1 MMPTI
6 GKAYSTTVDSKS
18 LPTGVLSFAID
29 NGSATN
35 FSNIGGL
42 QINATTGAIT
52 GTPTNSG
59 SFNVQVNAIG
69 ANSTVLARTTVMI
82 MVSTPTFNYISTGL
96 VLGATFNYLPI
107 DSTLPKGV
115 ASYAVSSNSTTVFNS
130 IGGITLNTTT
140 GAISGA
146 PQKVGNFSIIINA
159 IDANSK
165 TIASASVF
173 INVSLPTFY
182 YATTGETFVGT
193 QSTIKTDKVPT
204 NVKSFVL
211 DANSQTIFNGIGGLT
226 LDATTGYISG
236 KPGKI
241 GSFNLN
247 VYGVDENNNN
257 VASAILMLNITF
269 PRFNYTYA
277 GQIIQGAT
285 FTLSPIASSITA
297 GITTYSLDTAST
309 RSLNSIGG
317 VTFNST
323 TGVITGKPEKTG
335 YFNFQILGLDAT
347 GNTVATSWAYLN
359 ITLPNFYYS
368 FNGQVLVGAQYNS
381 KAERYPSNV
390 VSFAIDSSGTKALV
404 NAGGLTFNAADGLV
418 TGKPTN
424 IGYYSFQVYG
434 LDVNKKVVAIAFLSI
449 NVTLPT
455 IEYITS
461 NNMPISMATVGSNY
475 SIKVAT
481 MPAGVVKY
489 TIDSATANNFTNING
504 LQLDATTGSITG
516 IPVNIGSYNY
526 KVNAYDANSKIV
538 ATAQNFLYVQFPSFD
553 YLMTGQVIIDSN
565 FSINVKT
572 PPSKV
577 KTYAID
583 STTLTNFNNVGG
595 LTLNTAT
602 GQISGTA
609 RKLGNYYLK
618 VNAYDDFSKLL
629 AVANLSINV
638 TLPMFTYENKG
649 IVIVNKPVTINPIN
663 KPTNAKTFAI
673 DTYSQ
678 NSFEKVGGLSLNT
691 TTGVITGTPLNPGG
705 VGFLVN
711 AYDANSNKI
720 ATGNASL
727 YLSLPRF
734 SYNINDTIYNKHTT
748 SVDSLLSVKV
758 KTKPT
763 GTIRFALDTM
773 MTKTTF
779 DKVGGLE
786 FDELTGTISGKPQ
799 SKIGFPIFVNAYD
812 ENSLAIG
819 SSNFALNITYPV
831 FKYTPGSERGV
842 IDSAYN
848 AKVVSPVEGAVS
860 YTLDTNSYKF
870 LTDIGGVSFNK
881 TNGSIT
887 GVPKNSGYMYLL
899 VNAFNAA
906 GKQVGVSTLIAY
918 IRKTSTI
925 KINSSIL
932 KYTYNGLA
940 QGPASILKTGSSGQ
954 VTLKY
959 TSVSNNNF
967 VYDLLPKLAGD
978 YQAEAFLAE
987 DSFYYSA
994 MSAPFKFTIDK
1005 APITIVAK
1013 PQLKAYGTAIT
1024 TIANSA
1030 YEIVGN
1036 LVNNEIISSVKLS
1049 PDAPAMDAKTAAGS
1063 IYKIIPSEA
1072 TGSVGFT
1079 SSNYNI
1085 TYKPYEGIVSKIPL
1099 TVTATGPTKL
1109 VGSLLTS
1116 QVATTN
1122 FTATGMLAGETVTSV
1137 TLTPDA
1143 KGLSDTTSA
1152 GAAYK
1157 VIPSLAKGEGGFLEN
1172 NYAVTY
1178 VPYEGV
1184 VTKRNLVITAT
1195 GPSKTFGTALTAA
1208 TNASNFIFS
1217 GLGSGEKITEVLLTP
1232 DAKGL
1237 SSITAVGDQYTITPS
1252 AAKGSFGN
1260 LADNYNITYVPF
1272 TGTVSKKSLT
1282 IFATGPN
1289 KNYGTALTAGISTT
1303 NFKTTELAGTDLITE
1318 VTLTPNAAGLSST
1331 TAAGANY
1338 LITPSEAKGSSTFV
1352 ASNYEITYVPFIGAV
1367 AKVAAPINVTGNK
1380 TYAYT
1385 GKPQGPSTTNLTA
1398 GNITYTYSG
1407 VSPTLYAPSSVLP
1420 TEAGT
1425 YQVIA
1430 KVAASDN
1437 FFEATSAPFT
1447 FSIDKGSS
1455 VVTVTGETAYVYN
1468 GKNQGPSTATLVGS
1482 AENIVFTYSG
1492 VAPTVYAASTT
1503 APRNVGTYKVVATV
1517 ASDANFSGGTSAEYN
1532 FSIIKAKLKV
1542 TADNKSK
1549 TFGLALP
1556 KLTLFYT
1563 GFGVGDDSTSLTT
1576 VPVASTT
1583 ATAASAVGTYPITVT
1598 GAVSNNY
1605 TFEYIA
1611 GTLTIDLK
1619 IDPTISLTD
1628 AKTSSTPSAEGAIR
1642 SSSMNSFVLVQRNT
1656 FTSSKTFGDLPFTLS
1671 ASSNSTGTFS
1681 FRSHNPNVVTISGN
1695 IVTIVGAGTALIEVI
1710 QDAGGSKQGSSEEFH
1725 EGNAS
1730 ATLSVNRASTS
1741 ITPVGDLK
1749 YTFNNLAN
1757 GPDSATVRGSSS
1769 LVTFRYSGKG
1779 STTYASTETKPTQVG
1794 TYQVIASVLADYNYN
1809 GAVSS
1814 SLEFAIEKS
1823 ASSIVI
1829 KDVSNYTY
1837 NGTAQ
1842 GPTTSIVSGSGGAV
1856 TYTYVGTGTTTYAAS
1871 STLPS
1876 NAGTYAAYAA
1886 VAADASYNTA
1896 TSEAFAFTIE
1906 KANSTVF
1913 ATGDKTYTYKGS
1925 AQGPANTT
1933 GLTGST
1939 GAVTYYYTGSG
1950 TTTYARSTTAPS
1962 NSGTYT
1968 VVAEVAA
1975 DNNYNGA
1982 SSPAFDFTIIKA
1994 TVNIN
1999 MTGATT
2005 YSYTGS
2011 AQGPNTTN
2019 ISSSATDITYTYTG
2033 IGTTNYASSTTKPT
2047 NVGTYKVVATT
2058 SEDANQFGATSDA
2071 YEFAIVKANSTI
2083 VVTGDKSFVYNA
2095 TAQAPAT
2102 STKTGSTGL
2111 ITYVYSGTGTTNYEA
2126 SNFAPTLVGTYQ
2138 VVATLVSDENYN
2150 GVVSTAYD
2158 FAIEK
2163 ANSTIAATGET
2174 AYVYNASSQGPAT
2187 ATSEGS
2193 TGAITYRYSGTG
2205 TTTYTATAT
2214 APTLVGTYRVIAS
2227 IAGDANYNGASSI
2240 AYAFAITKATPTVTV
2255 TPVETTIYTGKV
2267 QGPTTSIAEGTTA
2280 IPTILYTGT
2289 LFNSTVYGPSTT
2301 RPKNAGSYIAI
2312 ASVVADANY
2321 TSANSPNFE
2330 FTIGQA
2336 PLTVI
2341 ADNKEKTYNYPNP
2354 TFTYRYDPSNYFV
2367 NGEDESALTTKPHV
2381 TSEATT
2387 TSDVSTYSIYF
2398 DVTGTANN
2406 YEISTVDG
2414 SFEVSARYTPEIT
2427 FNNVSKTYGA
2437 AKFILAATSNS
2448 GGAIFYESDNTD
2460 VATIVG
2466 NEVTIVGAGIANITL
2481 TQDADVPNN
2490 FMQSSAR
2497 ATLTVAKAPLTA
2509 TAVSA
2514 ARIYGAANPS
2524 LEVTYTGF
2532 VNGENKTVFTTEPV
2546 ASHIATTVSTVGDYA
2561 ITISEGVAN
2570 NYTITNV
2577 NGTLTINKAP
2587 LTITAIEVAKVYGT
2601 SLANATAST
2610 NFTATSTALVGET
2623 VTTVNIV
2630 ADANA
2635 QSATTNAAA
2644 TYTMIP
2650 SAAIGSGGFNADNYD
2665 ITYIPYTGIVAKKSM
2680 TITASGPNKTYGT
2693 AIAAGTSTNNYTA
2706 TGTIIGETV
2715 TEVTLT
2721 PNDNALAATTNAG
2734 ANYIMTPSAATGT
2747 GGFNADNYDIT
2758 YVPFTGTVAKK
2769 ALTATIENKSKTYGS
2784 DNPVLSIIYDGFVNG
2799 EDVTAFTTAPV
2810 VTSTATK
2817 ASSAG
2822 VYDVT
2827 ITEGVTTNYTVTYT
2841 NGKLT
2846 INKAILTVTAED
2858 KSKTYGSANPNL
2870 TVKYAGFVNGD
2881 TEASLTTAPK
2891 VNTTATSTS
2900 NAGVYDI
2907 TLSDVVSDNYTV
2919 ALTNGKLTINKANL
2933 TVTAEDKSKTYGSA
2947 NPSLTVKYAGFVN
2960 GDTEASL
2967 TTAPKVNTTATSSS
2981 NAGVYDITLSD
2992 AVSDNYTVALT
3003 NAKLTINKA
3012 MLTVTAEDKSKTY
3025 GSVNPNL
3032 TFKYTGFVNS
3042 QDATILTKVPTV
3054 STVATAVS
3062 KVGKYDIVLAG
3073 GSDINYDFTYANGA
3087 LTIDK
3092 ATLIITAQN
3101 AARCFAATDP
3111 TLSYKITGFVN
3122 NETES
3127 VLTNKLSI
3135 TTNAIAS
3142 SKAGAY
3148 AVTVFG
3154 GDATNY
3160 LLTYVGGVF
3169 TVNPLPTGT
3178 VSSLVDYICDGSTLQ
3193 LKSIG
3198 GITYTWYKDG
3208 VTVPGISAGT
3218 LDVVAAGTYTTKVV
3232 NEFGCE
3238 AMATNNIKILKYVAP
3253 VANFDYQY
3261 YCVDKPVNIINS
3273 TNYVNS
3279 GTVKF
3284 AWDNGAGG
3292 TSALTNPV
3300 FTYNSI
3306 GSKSIKL
3313 TVTPDNCP
3321 QLKSELTKVVPIEA
3335 PTASIRM
3342 TPKDVIIN
3350 ESVALAART
3359 FGTNYEWT
3367 PGFSLSNSFISNP
3380 TVKTDKEVTFNIKI
3394 TVPSSCVTND
3404 TLQVRVFNERNVY
3417 LPNTFTP
3424 NNDGVN
3430 DIFRINPVGIS
3441 ELKYFRIFNQW
3452 GVKVFETN
3460 NVTEGWDGR
3469 LGGVNQPL
3477 ATYTWLIEAVDTNG
3491 KVIRQSGSI
3500 TLLR

>member
-1 MMPTI
+1 
-6 GKAYSTTVDSKS
+6 
-18 LPTGVLSFAID
+18 
-29 NGSATN
+29 
-35 FSNIGGL
+35 
-42 QINATTGAIT
+42 
-52 GTPTNSG
+52 
-59 SFNVQVNAIG
+59 
-69 ANSTVLARTTVMI
+69 
-82 MVSTPTFNYISTGL
+82 
-96 VLGATFNYLPI
+96 
-107 DSTLPKGV
+107 
-115 ASYAVSSNSTTVFNS
+115 
-130 IGGITLNTTT
+130 
-140 GAISGA
+140 
-146 PQKVGNFSIIINA
+146 
-159 IDANSK
+159 
-165 TIASASVF
+165 
-173 INVSLPTFY
+173 
-182 YATTGETFVGT
+182 
-193 QSTIKTDKVPT
+193 
-204 NVKSFVL
+204 
-211 DANSQTIFNGIGGLT
+211 
-226 LDATTGYISG
+226 
-236 KPGKI
+236 
-241 GSFNLN
+241 
-247 VYGVDENNNN
+247 
-257 VASAILMLNITF
+257 
-269 PRFNYTYA
+269 
-277 GQIIQGAT
+277 
-285 FTLSPIASSITA
+285 
-297 GITTYSLDTAST
+297 
-309 RSLNSIGG
+309 
-317 VTFNST
+317 
-323 TGVITGKPEKTG
+323 
-335 YFNFQILGLDAT
+335 
-347 GNTVATSWAYLN
+347 
-359 ITLPNFYYS
+359 
-368 FNGQVLVGAQYNS
+368 
-381 KAERYPSNV
+381 
-390 VSFAIDSSGTKALV
+390 
-404 NAGGLTFNAADGLV
+404 
-418 TGKPTN
+418 
-424 IGYYSFQVYG
+424 
-434 LDVNKKVVAIAFLSI
+434 
-449 NVTLPT
+449 
-455 IEYITS
+455 
-461 NNMPISMATVGSNY
+461 
-475 SIKVAT
+475 
-481 MPAGVVKY
+481 
-489 TIDSATANNFTNING
+489 
-504 LQLDATTGSITG
+504 
-516 IPVNIGSYNY
+516 
-526 KVNAYDANSKIV
+526 
-538 ATAQNFLYVQFPSFD
+538 
-553 YLMTGQVIIDSN
+553 
-565 FSINVKT
+565 
-572 PPSKV
+572 
-577 KTYAID
+577 
-583 STTLTNFNNVGG
+583 
-595 LTLNTAT
+595 
-602 GQISGTA
+602 
-609 RKLGNYYLK
+609 
-618 VNAYDDFSKLL
+618 
-629 AVANLSINV
+629 
-638 TLPMFTYENKG
+638 
-649 IVIVNKPVTINPIN
+649 
-663 KPTNAKTFAI
+663 
-673 DTYSQ
+673 
-678 NSFEKVGGLSLNT
+678 
-691 TTGVITGTPLNPGG
+691 
-705 VGFLVN
+705 
-711 AYDANSNKI
+711 
-720 ATGNASL
+720 
-727 YLSLPRF
+727 
-734 SYNINDTIYNKHTT
+734 
-748 SVDSLLSVKV
+748 
-758 KTKPT
+758 
-763 GTIRFALDTM
+763 M

-786 FDELTGTISGKPQ
+786 FDEITGTISGKPQ

-812 ENSLAIG
+812 ENSVAIG
-819 SSNFALNITYPV
+819 TSNFALNITFPV

-848 AKVVSPVEGAVS
+848 AKVLTPVDGAVS
-860 YTLDTNSYKF
+860 YTLDTISNKF
-870 LTDIGGVSFNK
+870 LTDIGGVVFNK

-899 VNAFNAA
+899 VNAFNAS
-906 GKQVGVSTLIAY
+906 GKQVGISTLIVY
-918 IRKTSTI
+918 IRKTSSV
-925 KINSSIL
+925 KINSTQT
-932 KYTYNGLA
+932 KYIYNGLP
-940 QGPASILKTGSSGQ
+940 QGPQSVIKTGSSGPI
-954 VTLKY
+954 TLKY
-959 TSVSNNNF
+959 TNLSSNNA
-967 VYDLLPKLAGD
+967 VYDLLPKIVGE

-994 MSAPFKFTIDK
+994 MSAPFKFTIEK
-1005 APITIVAK
+1005 APITIIAK

-1036 LVNNEIISSVKLS
+1036 LVNNEIVSSVKLS
-1049 PDAPAMDAKTAAGS
+1049 PDTPAMDAKTAAGS
-1063 IYKIIPSEA
+1063 IYKIIPSDV
-1072 TGSVGFT
+1072 TGSGGFL

-1178 VPYEGV
+1178 VAYEGV

-1195 GPSKTFGTALTAA
+1195 GPSKTFGTALIAA

-1237 SSITAVGDQYTITPS
+1237 SSTTAVGDQYTVTPS

-1289 KNYGTALTAGISTT
+1289 KNYGTTLTAGTSTT
-1303 NFKTTELAGTDLITE
+1303 NFKTTQLAGNDLITE
-1318 VTLTPNAAGLSST
+1318 VTLTPNAAGLSAT
-1331 TAAGANY
+1331 TSAGANY
-1338 LITPSEAKGSSTFV
+1338 TITPSDAKGSSTFV

-1367 AKVAAPINVTGNK
+1367 AKVAAAINVTGNK

-1407 VSPTLYAPSSVLP
+1407 VSPTLYAPSSALP

-1455 VVTVTGETAYVYN
+1455 AVTVTGETAYVYN
-1468 GKNQGPSTATLVGS
+1468 GKNQGPSTATVVGS

-1492 VAPTVYAASTT
+1492 VAPTVYATSTA
-1503 APRNVGTYKVVATV
+1503 APRNVGTYKVIATV

-1532 FSIIKAKLKV
+1532 FSITKAKLKV

-1583 ATAASAVGTYPITVT
+1583 ATVASAVGTYPITVT

-1656 FTSSKTFGDLPFTLS
+1656 FTSSKTYGDLPFTLS
-1671 ASSNSTGTFS
+1671 ASSNSTGTFT

-1710 QDAGGSKQGSSEEFH
+1710 QDAGGSKEGSNEEFH

-1730 ATLSVNRASTS
+1730 ATLTVNRASTS

-1769 LVTFRYSGKG
+1769 PVTFRYSGKG

-1794 TYQVIASVLADYNYN
+1794 SYQVIASVLADYNYN

-1814 SLEFAIEKS
+1814 SFDFTIEKS
-1823 ASSIVI
+1823 PSSIVI
-1829 KDVSNYTY
+1829 KDLSNYTY

-1842 GPTTSIVSGSGGAV
+1842 GPNNSIVSGSGGAV

-1913 ATGDKTYTYKGS
+1913 ATGDKIYTYKGA

-1962 NSGTYT
+1962 NVGTYT

-1982 SSPAFDFTIIKA
+1982 SSPAFEFTIIKA

-1999 MTGATT
+1999 MTGATS

-2011 AQGPNTTN
+2011 AQGPSSTN
-2019 ISSSATDITYTYTG
+2019 ISSSATEIIYTYTG
-2033 IGTTNYASSTTKPT
+2033 IGTTNYASTTIKPT
-2047 NVGTYKVVATT
+2047 NVGTYKVIASTN
-2058 SEDANQFGATSDA
+2058 EDANQFGATSDA
-2071 YEFAIVKANSTI
+2071 YEFAIVKASSTI
-2083 VVTGDKSFVYNA
+2083 LVTGDKSFVYNA
-2095 TAQAPAT
+2095 TGQAPAT
-2102 STKTGSTGL
+2102 SSKTGSTGL

-2126 SNFAPTLVGTYQ
+2126 SNFAPTVVGTYQ

-2150 GVVSTAYD
+2150 GVVSAPYD
-2158 FAIEK
+2158 FAIVK
-2163 ANSTIAATGET
+2163 ANSTITLTGET
-2174 AYVYNASSQGPAT
+2174 TYIYNAGAQGPGT
-2187 ATSEGS
+2187 ATTVGS
-2193 TGAITYRYSGTG
+2193 TGAISYRYSGTG
-2205 TTTYTATAT
+2205 TTTYTSSAT
-2214 APTLVGTYRVIAS
+2214 APTLVGTYKVIAT
-2227 IAGDANYNGASSI
+2227 IAGDDNYNGASSV
-2240 AYAFAITKATPTVTV
+2240 AYNFTITKATPNVTV
-2255 TPVETTIYTGKV
+2255 IPVTTTIYTGKV
-2267 QGPTTSIAEGTTA
+2267 QGPTAAVAEGTTA
-2280 IPTILYTGT
+2280 IPTILYSGT
-2289 LFNSTVYGPSTT
+2289 LFNGTTYGPTAIK
-2301 RPKNAGSYIAI
+2301 PKNAGSYIAV
-2312 ASVVADANY
+2312 ATVVQDANY
-2321 TSANSPNFE
+2321 TNATSPNFE

-2336 PLTVI
+2336 PLNVI
-2341 ADNKEKTYNYPNP
+2341 ADNKEKTHNYPNP
-2354 TFTYRYDPSNYFV
+2354 TLTYRYDPTNYFV
-2367 NGEDESALTTKPHV
+2367 NGEDESVLTTKPHL
-2381 TSEATT
+2381 TTDATT

-2398 DVTGTANN
+2398 DVTGVANN
-2406 YEISTVDG
+2406 YEITTVDG
-2414 SFEVSARYTPEIT
+2414 SLEVSERYTPEIT
-2427 FNNVSKTYGA
+2427 FNNITKTYGA
-2437 AKFILAATSNS
+2437 TKFTLAATSNS
-2448 GGAIFYESDNTD
+2448 LGAITYESDNSS
-2460 VATIVG
+2460 VATIDG

-2481 TQDADVPNN
+2481 TQEADVPNN
-2490 FMQSSAR
+2490 FLQSSAR
-2497 ATLTVAKAPLTA
+2497 ATLTVAKALITA

-2514 ARIYGAANPS
+2514 ARIYGSANS
-2524 LEVTYTGF
+2524 SIAVTYTGF
-2532 VNGENKTVFTTEPV
+2532 VNGEDKTVFTTEPV
-2546 ASHIATTVSTVGDYA
+2546 ASHIANASSSVGAYD
-2561 ITISEGVAN
+2561 ITLSEGAAN

-2577 NGTLTINKAP
+2577 NGILTINKAS
-2587 LTITAIEVAKVYGT
+2587 LTITATGATKVYGT
-2601 SLANATAST
+2601 ALANATAST
-2610 NFTATSTALVGET
+2610 NFTATTTAIVGEN
-2623 VTTVNIV
+2623 VTAVNIV

-2635 QSATTNAAA
+2635 QSATTNAGV
-2644 TYTMIP
+2644 TYAMTP
-2650 SAAIGSGGFNADNYD
+2650 SAAIGTGGFNADNYD
-2665 ITYIPYTGIVAKKSM
+2665 ITYVPYTGTVAKKSM
-2680 TITASGPNKTYGT
+2680 TISATGPNKTYGT
-2693 AIAAGTSTNNYTA
+2693 ALTAGTNTTNFTA
-2706 TGTIIGETV
+2706 SGTISGQTV
-2715 TEVTLT
+2715 TGVTLT
-2721 PNDNALAATTNAG
+2721 PNDNGLAATTNAG
-2734 ANYIMTPSAATGT
+2734 SSYIMTPSAATGT

-2769 ALTATIENKSKTYGS
+2769 ALTATVESKSKTYGS
-2784 DNPVLSIIYDGFVNG
+2784 DNPALIITYDGFVNG

-2810 VTSTATK
+2810 ATSTATK
-2817 ASSAG
+2817 ASNAG

-2827 ITEGVTTNYTVTYT
+2827 ITEGVTNNYSVTYT
-2841 NGKLT
+2841 NG
-2846 INKAILTVTAED
+2846 
-2858 KSKTYGSANPNL
+2858 
-2870 TVKYAGFVNGD
+2870 
-2881 TEASLTTAPK
+2881 
-2891 VNTTATSTS
+2891 
-2900 NAGVYDI
+2900 
-2907 TLSDVVSDNYTV
+2907 
-2919 ALTNGKLTINKANL
+2919 
-2933 TVTAEDKSKTYGSA
+2933 
-2947 NPSLTVKYAGFVN
+2947 
-2960 GDTEASL
+2960 
-2967 TTAPKVNTTATSSS
+2967 
-2981 NAGVYDITLSD
+2981 
-2992 AVSDNYTVALT
+2992 
-3003 NAKLTINKA
+3003 KLTINKA

-3025 GSVNPNL
+3025 GSANPGLTIKYTGFVNGDTEASLTTAPKVNTNATSSSNAGVYDITLSDPVSENYTVVLTNGKLTINKAALTAIAEDKSKTYGSANPGLTIKYTGFVNGDTEASLTTAPKVNTNATSLSNAGVYDITLSDAVSENYTIALTNGKLTINKAMLIVTAEDKSKTYGSANPNL
-3032 TFKYTGFVNS
+3032 TFKYSGFVNN
-3042 QDATILTKVPTV
+3042 QDATILTKAPTAN
-3054 STVATAVS
+3054 TAATTTS
-3062 KVGKYDIVLAG
+3062 KVGKYDIILAG
-3073 GSDINYDFTYANGA
+3073 GNDINYDFTYANGA

-3101 AARCFAATDP
+3101 AARCFAASDP

-3127 VLTNKLSI
+3127 VLTTKLSI

-3198 GITYTWYKDG
+3198 GVNYTWYKDG
-3208 VTVPGISAGT
+3208 VTVPGITSGT
-3218 LDVVAAGTYTTKVV
+3218 LDVAAAGTYTTKVV

-3238 AMATNNIKILKYVAP
+3238 AMANNNIKISKYVAP

-3261 YCVDKPVNIINS
+3261 YCVDKPVNITNS
-3273 TNYVNS
+3273 SNFVNS

-3292 TSALTNPV
+3292 TSALINPI

-3306 GSKSIKL
+3306 GNKSIKL

-3335 PTASIRM
+3335 PIPSIRM

-3359 FGTNYEWT
+3359 FGSNYEWT
-3367 PGFSLSNSFISNP
+3367 PGTSLSNNMISNP

-3469 LGGVNQPL
+3469 LSGTNQPL